1 MVCTAAD
8 AHVIELARLCSQA
21 SFDVAQVFAV
31 GKLRE
36 RHAEILIEERKRFDF
51 VFAPVTRYPATK
63 RHSGRCSMIC
73 TRTPAYPWPSMPPAN
88 VPRRM
93 ANISGAVQIETRN
106 KTVAVEQSIDVG
118 TLLVYRSNL
127 SACYRLNS
135 PSLTALLTACADVTQ
150 SSLWRADFK

>member
-1 MVCTAAD
+1 MVCAAAD

-63 RHSGRCSMIC
+63 RNSGRCSMIC
-73 TRTPAYPWPSMPPAN
+73 AN
-88 VPRRM
+88 TSLPMAIDAPCECSSQDGKYQRRSS
-93 ANISGAVQIETRN
+93 NRDRN
-106 KTVAVEQSIDVG
+106 KTSIICSVQSVAVEQSIEWDTTG
-118 TLLVYRSNL
+118 L
-127 SACYRLNS
+127 
-135 PSLTALLTACADVTQ
+135 Q
-150 SSLWRADFK
+150 EQFKRVL

>member
-1 MVCTAAD
+1 MVCAAAD
-8 AHVIELARLCSQA
+8 AHVLELARLCSQA

-73 TRTPAYPWPSMPPAN
+73 AN
-88 VPRRM
+88 TSLPMAIDAPCECSSQDGKYQRRSS
-93 ANISGAVQIETRN
+93 NRDRN